1 MPMFAENFVEE
12 IKDRVDLYDLISP
25 YVQLKKSG
33 AKWVGLSPFNQ
44 EKTPSFYVD
53 SNKGFFHCFSSGE
66 KGDAISFVQKVE
78 NLTFPEAV
86 EFIANRFGIS
96 IRYAENNRNG
106 GKPFQKSIK
115 SDLYKVHELA
125 TSWFTER
132 FFENNQESNVA
143 KDYWQKKRQFSLEVA
158 KEFGVGYS
166 PVDRFALGKFLENQK
181 ISDLVLSK
189 SGLFNEKKQSGKFAC
204 RFCGRLMIPIR
215 EKIGR
220 ICGFTARELSVTPT
234 WGDKKPPKYINS
246 PETPIFL
253 KGDLLFNLHQANKEI
268 NENKEFLL
276 VEGQLDAI
284 RCSTEGFKTVIA
296 PQGTAFKESQAMLL
310 RKSNPKGV
318 VCLLDGDDAGQ
329 KAAFGYIPTFLSTG
343 LDVRFATLPQGK
355 DPDQILL
362 ENGAKGLQQ
371 IIDQGVSSINYA
383 VRYKLKGNPNPQ
395 PAEIRSVCELV
406 FGYIAQ
412 TDSLIMRDSYLTE
425 LSRYLKVGFQTMSED
440 FTKFNRNK
448 KPRYKSS
455 ALSKEI
461 STEKSSPRLTTAE
474 DDLLFCLLHDNRVAS
489 PLAQIFDPTW
499 LNLNVPAGRVLAKIM
514 AEIKADG
521 PVATNRMEEFLED
534 DTERNVFQYN
544 LFQEV
549 SSFDDNPF
557 LQHANECLLALF
569 IRFIKQQEKKI
580 LQDLG
585 KPSQEQDSTN
595 HLQAKLLQLRKHRKN
610 PPQLIFSDQN
620 NRHSHAKN

>member
-1 MPMFAENFVEE
+1 M
-12 IKDRVDLYDLISP
+12 L
-25 YVQLKKSG
+25 
-33 AKWVGLSPFNQ
+33 GLPPCPK
-44 EKTPSFYVD
+44 EKTL
-53 SNKGFFHCFSSGE
+53 
-66 KGDAISFVQKVE
+66 I
-78 NLTFPEAV
+78 
-86 EFIANRFGIS
+86 RF
-96 IRYAENNRNG
+96 
-106 GKPFQKSIK
+106 
-115 SDLYKVHELA
+115 
-125 TSWFTER
+125 
-132 FFENNQESNVA
+132 
-143 KDYWQKKRQFSLEVA
+143 
-158 KEFGVGYS
+158 
-166 PVDRFALGKFLENQK
+166 
-181 ISDLVLSK
+181 
-189 SGLFNEKKQSGKFAC
+189 
-204 RFCGRLMIPIR
+204 
-215 EKIGR
+215 
-220 ICGFTARELSVTPT
+220 
-234 WGDKKPPKYINS
+234 
-246 PETPIFL
+246 
-253 KGDLLFNLHQANKEI
+253 
-268 NENKEFLL
+268 
-276 VEGQLDAI
+276 
-284 RCSTEGFKTVIA
+284 
-296 PQGTAFKESQAMLL
+296 
-310 RKSNPKGV
+310 
-318 VCLLDGDDAGQ
+318 
-329 KAAFGYIPTFLSTG
+329 
-343 LDVRFATLPQGK
+343 
-355 DPDQILL
+355 LL

-383 VRYKLKGNPNPQ
+383 VQYKLKGNPNPQ

-549 SSFDDNPF
+549 SSFDDNSF